1 MDFENVKQ
9 YLKDRGEP
17 KYRADQIADGYYSGK
32 FKNFLEYSN
41 LSKSLRQ
48 ELSENFSFLSLIE
61 ERLEDSKNSHKVSL
75 KLNDGFLIESVLMEY
90 KAWTTV
96 CLSTQVG
103 CAMGCLFCATGKMGF
118 KRDLTSEEI
127 VDQVIYWQQKG
138 DRIDRIVFMGMGEAF
153 LNWENVYEA
162 IKIIHDRISIGWR
175 KMSVSTVG
183 VVDGINKLTETGL
196 EINLAISLHS
206 TKQDVRQKI
215 MPSAS
220 KYQLRDIYE
229 AVRNY
234 TLTTKRQVF
243 FEYTLMEGIN
253 DSEADASDLAQF
265 IRSNRLYFLNIIS
278 LNPIDDC
285 PLEPSS
291 KDRVVKFLKV
301 LDENSVNYSQR
312 ASLGSKIDAACGQ
325 LITKPKH

>member
-1 MDFENVKQ
+1 MDFEKVKQ
-9 YLKDRGEP
+9 YLKDKGEP
-17 KYRADQIADGYYSGK
+17 RYRADQIAEGYYSGK
-32 FKNFLEYSN
+32 FKDFLEISN
-41 LSKSLRQ
+41 LSKKLRQ
-48 ELSENFSFLSLIE
+48 ELTENFSFLSLIE
-61 ERLEDSKNSHKVSL
+61 EKLEDSKSSHKVSL
-75 KLNDGFLIESVLMEY
+75 KLNDGLVIESVLMEY
-90 KAWTTV
+90 KTWRTV

-118 KRDLTSEEI
+118 KRNLTIEEM

-138 DRIDRIVFMGMGEAF
+138 DRIDRVVFMGMGEPF

-162 IKIIHDRISIGWR
+162 IKIIHDRIGIGWR
-175 KMSVSTVG
+175 KISVSTVG
-183 VVDGINKLTETGL
+183 VIDGINKLTETGL

-243 FEYTLMEGIN
+243 FEYALMEGIN
-253 DSEADASDLAQF
+253 DSEMDASDLAQF

-278 LNPIDDC
+278 LNPTDDC
-285 PLEPSS
+285 PIEPSN
-291 KDRVVKFLKV
+291 KGKVDRFLKV
-301 LDENSVNYSQR
+301 LDDNSVNYSQR
-312 ASLGSKIDAACGQ
+312 ASMGQRINAACGQ
-325 LITKPKH
+325 LIK